1 AKPSASSASQTVPP
15 PKPSRSPPPPPPP
28 LPKSGMSQAEA
39 LKLLGLPA
47 GASLEQIRAAHRRL
61 MIRYHPD
68 HGGDAK
74 VAARINQAKDVLL
87 GR

>member
-1 AKPSASSASQTVPP
+1 
-15 PKPSRSPPPPPPP
+15 
-28 LPKSGMSQAEA
+28 MSQAEA
-39 LKLLGLPA
+39 LKLLGLPQ

-74 VAARINQAKDVLL
+74 MAARINQAKDVLL